1 MQIRG
6 SIAVVTGAS
15 SGIGEATAWALAAR
29 GATVVLAARRL
40 ERLEVLA
47 NAIHELGGSAL
58 AVRCDVSAQDQIEAL
73 ATEVDGSFGRCDILV
88 NNAGVPGGG
97 LFAELSQEQIDKV
110 VRVNV
115 LGVMHTT
122 REFLPAMIA
131 AGSGHV
137 INISSIA
144 GRHATPTASVYTATK
159 HAVAAFSEALAGEVL
174 DQGVRVTSINPAFT
188 TTEGFPQWGLPSA
201 LVMEPDQVAR
211 AIVRAIAQGAGPQV
225 SVPRFAGSLE
235 IFRAAGP
242 LYRMAMRRIV
252 SARTRPTPA
261 QSHES
266 LDD

>member
-47 NAIHELGGSAL
+47 KAIHDLGGTAL
-58 AVRCDVSAQDQIEAL
+58 AVRCDVSSLDQIEAL
-73 ATEVDGSFGRCDILV
+73 ATEVDASFGRCDILI
-88 NNAGVPGGG
+88 NNAGIPGGG
-97 LFAELSQEQIDKV
+97 RLEDLSQEQIDKV

-122 REFLPAMIA
+122 RAFLPSMVA
-131 AGSGHV
+131 AGSGHIV
-137 INISSIA
+137 NISSIA
-144 GRHATPTASVYTATK
+144 GRHATPTASVYAASK
-159 HAVAAFSEALAGEVL
+159 HAVASFSEALAGEVL
-174 DQGVRVTSINPAFT
+174 DQGIRVTSINPAFT

-211 AIVRAIAQGAGPQV
+211 AIVRAVARDAGTQI
-225 SVPRFAGSLE
+225 SVPRWAGILE
-235 IFRAAGP
+235 IFRAVGP
-242 LYRMAMRRIV
+242 VYRMAMRRIV

-261 QSHES
+261 RSH
-266 LDD
+266 DDD